1 MPAWFVDCLAA
12 VVTRAARFGVQLC
25 PLLTTTAIIGFR
37 GTDNTMTDPASRLP
51 SAPVVF
57 RQTFLF
63 VGLWYGLAVGLTL
76 VLVVLGGIV
85 EAIIWTRL
93 APAVPFLTL
102 GLCLVPFGVA
112 LWKHAHWWA
121 ETYTLGLDKIE
132 ISTGIVS
139 KTVRNIPLSK
149 VQDVT
154 VEQTLLQRLL
164 GLGNVIVDSAA
175 ATGKIPLRHIHQP
188 HALADRILQHAGAAH
203 L

>member
-1 MPAWFVDCLAA
+1 
-12 VVTRAARFGVQLC
+12 
-25 PLLTTTAIIGFR
+25 
-37 GTDNTMTDPASRLP
+37 MTNPAST
-51 SAPVVF
+51 SAPASVVF

-63 VGLWYGLAVGLTL
+63 VGLWYGLAVVLTL

-93 APAVPFLTL
+93 APAVPFLTI

-112 LWKHAHWWA
+112 MWKHARQWF
-121 ETYTLGLDKIE
+121 ETYTLTPDKIE
-132 ISTGIVS
+132 ISTGIFS

-164 GLGNVIVDSAA
+164 GLGHVIVDSAG
-175 ATGKIPLRHIHQP
+175 ATGNITMRHIHQP
-188 HALADRILQHAGAAH
+188 RALADQILQRAGVPH
-203 L
+203 P